1 MHLKS
6 AARCRPAYF
15 TVNFT
20 WSMVSFS
27 RRVICNFPTKIES
40 LLLALSKYHKF
51 DHKFLQTSRNSWW
64 NFACRMYLRHK
75 NNCSIVILAQKIQEF
90 VWYVYHALKFAFAS
104 FLSKIR
110 QSLTFK
116 QAGKL
121 YFLTKYNTC
130 SRSSILH
137 NFSISSM

>member
-64 NFACRMYLRHK
+64 NFACRMYLGHK
-75 NNCSIVILAQKIQEF
+75 YNCSIVILVQKIQN
-90 VWYVYHALKFAFAS
+90 VCLIYHALEFAFAS

-121 YFLTKYNTC
+121 YFLTKYNTF

-137 NFSISSM
+137 YFSISKF